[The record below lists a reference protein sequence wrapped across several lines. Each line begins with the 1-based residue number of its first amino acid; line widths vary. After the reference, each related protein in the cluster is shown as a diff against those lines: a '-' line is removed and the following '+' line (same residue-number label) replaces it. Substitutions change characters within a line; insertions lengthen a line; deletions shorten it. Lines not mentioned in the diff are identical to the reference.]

1 MAFYKNYSVEIE
13 DEDTGEPAEILLD
26 FFYYP
31 EYNGSFHFPAEPA
44 YVDITKATMNG
55 KDYMNWL
62 ADYQWKN
69 IEGRLLES
77 LSNNY

>member
-1 MAFYKNYSVEIE
+1 MAFYKNYPAEIE
-13 DEDTGEPAEILLD
+13 DEDTGEPVQILLD

-44 YVDITKATMNG
+44 YVEIVRTTVGDKNYAH
-55 KDYMNWL
+55 YL

-77 LSNNY
+77 LSG